1 MRRNMRALP
10 VLCTSIVLGV
20 AVAIVPC
27 NVQAASELEQHL
39 RHQYNDKTLV
49 LRNFY
54 HGDRLSYDSAGSP
67 VSGSAVSGDWT
78 VDGFVRL
85 TSLDLHGQRLAI
97 QAERLSLGNT
107 GQDFQFQQYFDKNK
121 KKSKD
126 EEDKAKKEH
135 RLRIEV
141 EFDASGI
148 TAEKAD
154 AALSRIFLT
163 TQDRFADLVPDYW
176 KPCVVA
182 ASTGKRGKEYN
193 ACAFPPEFASIPG
206 IVYSS
211 DEATKPDTSAGIDET
226 NASEGPILRLGKGIT
241 VPKVISQKEPEFS
254 EPARS
259 AKYQGV
265 VVLSIVVDKTGQVRN
280 IRIWKPLGF
289 GLDQKAVETVS
300 KWQFNP
306 GAKDGEPVALQ
317 LAVEVDFHLY

>member
-1 MRRNMRALP
+1 
-10 VLCTSIVLGV
+10 LGV

-27 NVQAASELEQHL
+27 PLQAGSELEQHL
-39 RHQYNDKTLV
+39 RNQYSGKTLV
-49 LRNFY
+49 LRGFY
-54 HGDRLSYDSAGSP
+54 HGDRLSYDSTGSP

-85 TSLDLHGQRLAI
+85 TSLDLHGQRLTI

-121 KKSKD
+121 KKDKD
-126 EEDKAKKEH
+126 EEENDKKEH

-141 EFDASGI
+141 EFDRI

-163 TQDRFADLVPDYW
+163 AQDRLGELVPDYW
-176 KPCVVA
+176 KPCVLV
-182 ASTGKRGKEYN
+182 ASTGKGGKEYN

-206 IVYSS
+206 VVYSA
-211 DEATKPDTSAGIDET
+211 DETTKPDEAGVGET
-226 NASEGPILRLGKGIT
+226 NASGGPILRLGKGVT

-254 EPARS
+254 DPARR

-306 GAKDGEPVALQ
+306 GTKDGEPVSVR
-317 LAVEVDFHLY
+317 LAVEVNFHLY